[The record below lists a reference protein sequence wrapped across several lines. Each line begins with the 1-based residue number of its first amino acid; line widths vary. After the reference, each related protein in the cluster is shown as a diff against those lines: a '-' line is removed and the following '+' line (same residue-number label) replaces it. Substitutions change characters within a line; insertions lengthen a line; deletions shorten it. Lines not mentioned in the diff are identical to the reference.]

1 MPNLAEAESPRES
14 LIAMTDSPSVLAA
27 RRRWSLLRKKK
38 KDLIQEQRA
47 FGERAKVLNPEML
60 GLLLRSFA
68 NRYLDMDNV
77 KRQVDERLRHKQSI
91 TKGSRYVMVLV
102 FFFTLVLLQAR
113 IARVNS
119 LESTLSQY
127 FTGSD
132 VYVVTN
138 DSGLGGN
145 VEIPAFSDLQSFEDI
160 LLWIEHPFINLIM
173 PAQQWYNGQTF
184 SEKELGYLIKYN
196 KLVGGFRVAQRRTD
210 SSMEGAAS
218 RRFKN
223 YYPIRFP
230 NFSSKSQSKTAFGPK
245 HDPEKYF
252 FQGTDDS
259 GAFRVDFPND
269 PKKAKLILQEL
280 RQDLF
285 LDKNTREINIEC
297 VVYNGNLE
305 VFTQIS
311 LFIGFYNT
319 GKVMTDLRLSSFRL
333 EYYLTTEDFV
343 RLGFEVIW
351 YLYALGLISSIV
363 IDVRT
368 IGAPVYFRAW
378 WNYIDVCRAHI
389 YMAMLVM
396 WVAVN
401 IHPDNVEL
409 KLPLKD
415 QPFYS
420 LGYIS
425 SLYRAYIQLCT
436 INVLLCLAKGLEY
449 MGNSESYGVLVKTIQ
464 HAGPQLF
471 KFMVVWSITILCFA
485 VMGMVTFGGRLEEW
499 SNLWSCVETLHMMVT
514 GEYGYEPLTAVSAV
528 YAAIF
533 YILFLIVVFFLLVNI
548 LLAIMMESYSELL
561 AIRKKEETKI
571 KETNIKVPV
580 IQEIVHDF
588 VNRFHWLVPMKVVA
602 HFTIAEFIGTEE
614 LRDLLDPDKFPDLLV
629 GAKLKTPTPTL
640 DDPTPLPK
648 LFLSSLG
655 VTQCVQNMDKVHFI
669 MASFGKVY
677 EEAEFDATLLQ
688 SEPPSAFASAIASP
702 TARDQDRV
710 FPYGSFK
717 YHIQSEST
725 TRSRVNSYLL
735 SG

>member
-1 MPNLAEAESPRES
+1 MSTAVQEETVPRRAYVSFMDASQPIQLSDEPRALFLPSGTQNLPQDVSMPNLAEAESPRES

-343 RLGFEVIW
+343 RLGFEVI
-351 YLYALGLISSIV
+351 
-363 IDVRT
+363 
-368 IGAPVYFRAW
+368 
-378 WNYIDVCRAHI
+378 C
-389 YMAMLVM
+389 
-396 WVAVN
+396 
-401 IHPDNVEL
+401 
-409 KLPLKD
+409 
-415 QPFYS
+415 
-420 LGYIS
+420 